1 MSNTFFLNSAN
12 NTFPA
17 EPFSINGYFPL
28 YFTEFA
34 ARAASPYNTYHTHD
48 LNNTVYYMPN
58 NFGQVGIVQYHGNY
72 TGSNTPA
79 GILIA
84 DRNDVGTLEL
94 DTQTN
99 EYAFYDLQQTV
110 PTSNNTV
117 LQELLDPGFGHFVQ
131 DDQVLEPA
139 QSKIFIANK
148 PIDLL
153 DIHDSY
159 IRYGPHNLASNNF
172 IVDDVFCVFYI
183 ENGIAKP
190 IPNYKTLDVMLVEDG
205 QTYASIIVAED
216 ADFTTF
222 DMSLDGTTFF
232 STVST
237 PYDEFIA
244 RSMPDRSSE
253 WDYDIRFR
261 TGYLPIAPFVRD
273 PGDYILP
280 ITTIGVPTVQVQYA
294 PRVFQDQTFNEKM
307 REKFEG
313 QMVILDWP
321 SLTGNWNDDEVTN
334 FTTVQS
340 DDLVNNLRM
349 MVHGH
354 WKQVTD
360 VFVIKKYAYVNDY
373 DISRY
378 GAVQPDPA
386 NNTVGADGRY
396 GESGLINIMC
406 DNGSITIIRSMLP
419 EGVASTNQTD
429 TALELEPVWN
439 AFPHILTTDG
449 GTDPGDDGTPGLDL
463 AEYDNY
469 IDFESHGYDMFSKTE
484 LQPYEPPGSIKYY
497 PENRFNDYTLQAIQ
511 QGQIDSIRD
520 SLNDLFINTATILSL
535 AQISYDSYNR
545 PALDEINEMFDG
557 NSAIFNTL
565 VVPSGQW
572 KLKRLKNNGD
582 VVNVATNANFFRCLS
597 DTGQALDE
605 LSDNDIDDILSFG
618 WGRIWNSNFNIGDIP
633 QVFGVPQGTP
643 LTTVTNDA
651 VAGLI
656 SDITN
661 LQNTDVPGY
670 GPLLSNNIQIP
681 SAAVVGQNTTVT
693 SYTVSVDIQ
702 GPTPNSNF
710 SAHDS
715 TNLNR
720 RTLRNLLWRNDY
732 IGLLIFNQ
740 IKDEFATFK
749 AIASLIDQYRV
760 ITGELLSNATAV
772 MSYIDQTILTATD
785 PGQMQTAYDALLALN
800 SVLNRQ
806 VSSGI
811 FFIPA
816 FLRTEA
822 KQYERQNL
830 IAQYNAIQLVRR
842 KLFTDTQGKDFF
854 YNFPGQAASALNNA
868 QPNGFVY
875 DNYIRS

>member
-1 MSNTFFLNSAN
+1 MPNTFFLNAAN
-12 NTFPA
+12 NTSPA
-17 EPFSINGYFPL
+17 EPFAINGYYPL

-34 ARAASPYNTYHTHD
+34 ARAASPYNDYHTHL
-48 LNNTVYYMPN
+48 LNNIVYYMPN
-58 NFGQVGIVQYHGNY
+58 SFGQQGVPQFHGNY
-72 TGSNTPA
+72 TGSNTPT
-79 GILIA
+79 GIIIA
-84 DRNDVGTLEL
+84 DRNDVGTLSL
-94 DTQTN
+94 DTQTD
-99 EYAFYDLQQTV
+99 EYAFYQLQQTV

-117 LQELLDPGFGHFVQ
+117 LQDVLDPGFNHFIQ
-131 DDQVLEPA
+131 EDEVLEPG

-148 PIDLL
+148 AIDLV

-159 IRYGPHNLASNNF
+159 IRFGPHNLASNNF

-183 ENGIAKP
+183 EEGIAKP

-205 QTYASIIVAED
+205 QTYSSIIVAED

-232 STVST
+232 SSVAN

-253 WDYDIRFR
+253 WNYDIRFR
-261 TGYLPIAPFVRD
+261 TGYLPITPFVRD
-273 PGDYILP
+273 PGDYILSVSVA
-280 ITTIGVPTVQVQYA
+280 GVPTIQTQYA

-307 REKFEG
+307 RERFEG

-321 SLTGNWNDDEVTN
+321 SLTGNWSDDEVAN
-334 FTTVQS
+334 FTSVQA

-378 GAVQPDPA
+378 GAVQPDPV
-386 NNTVGADGRY
+386 NNIVGASGRY
-396 GESGLINIMC
+396 GETGLINIMC

-419 EGVASTNQTD
+419 EGVSSTNQTD
-429 TALELEPVWN
+429 TALELEPIWN
-439 AFPHILTTDG
+439 AFPHILTSDG
-449 GTDPGDDGTPGLDL
+449 GTDPGDDGNPGLDL
-463 AEYDNY
+463 AEYNNY

-511 QGQIDSIRD
+511 QGQIDAIRD
-520 SLNDLFINTATILSL
+520 SLSDLFVRTATILNL

-545 PALDEINEMFDG
+545 PMIDEINEMFDG
-557 NSAIFNTL
+557 NNSAIFNSL
-565 VVPSGQW
+565 VVSSGQW
-572 KLKRLKNNGD
+572 KLKRLKNNGN
-582 VVNVATNANFFRCLS
+582 VVNVATNRNFFRCLS

-605 LSDNDIDDILSFG
+605 LSDNDIDDILGFG
-618 WGRIWNSNFNIGDIP
+618 WGRIWNDSFNIGDIP
-633 QVFGVPQGTP
+633 AIFGTP
-643 LTTVTNDA
+643 LATPLTNITNNSIA
-651 VAGLI
+651 ALRT
-656 SDITN
+656 DITN
-661 LQNTDVPGY
+661 LQSINIPGY
-670 GPLLSNNIQIP
+670 GSILGNVAVPNIT
-681 SAAVVGQNTTVT
+681 VVGQGTSVT

-702 GPTPNSNF
+702 GPTPDSNF
-710 SAHDS
+710 SGHDT

-720 RTLRNLLWRNDY
+720 RTLRRLLWRDDY
-732 IGLLIFNQ
+732 VNLLIFNQ
-740 IKDEFATFK
+740 IKDQYATFK
-749 AIASLIDQYRV
+749 AVASLIDTYRF
-760 ITGELLSNATAV
+760 ITGDLLTSATDV
-772 MSYIDQTILTATD
+772 MNYIDQLITTATS
-785 PGQMQTAYDALLALN
+785 PSEMQTAYDALLALN
-800 SVLNRQ
+800 SVLDNQ
-806 VSSGI
+806 ITSGI

-822 KQYERQNL
+822 RQYERQNL

-842 KLFTDTQGKDFF
+842 RLFTDTQGKDFF
-854 YNFPGQAASALNNA
+854 FNFPAESATELNNA